1 MKKFIINFDYKGF
14 LFSAKV
20 LVKRNTGNMLIST
33 ALINKQLAFLLNDG
47 KLMFMQKGNG
57 FQLLL
62 FRQDRSFEILN
73 WNIKLEYLDKTQI
86 VDSEVFSL
94 S

>member
-1 MKKFIINFDYKGF
+1 MKKFIVNFDYKGF

-20 LVKRNTGNMLIST
+20 LVKRDNGNMLIST
-33 ALINKQLAFLLNDG
+33 AVISNQLAFLLNDG
-47 KLMFMQKGNG
+47 KLMFIQKGNG

-62 FRQDRSFEILN
+62 FKQDRSFEILN
-73 WNIKLEYLDKTQI
+73 WNIKLECQDKRQI
-86 VDSEVFSL
+86 VDSKVFSL

>member
-1 MKKFIINFDYKGF
+1 MKKFIVNFDYKGF

-20 LVKRNTGNMLIST
+20 LVKRDNGHMLIST
-33 ALINKQLAFLLNDG
+33 AVINKALAFLLNDD
-47 KLMFMQKGNG
+47 KLMFIREENG

-62 FRQDRSFEILN
+62 FKRDRSFEILN
-73 WNIKLEYLDKTQI
+73 WQISVEYLDEAKMI
-86 VDSEVFSL
+86 DNEVFSL